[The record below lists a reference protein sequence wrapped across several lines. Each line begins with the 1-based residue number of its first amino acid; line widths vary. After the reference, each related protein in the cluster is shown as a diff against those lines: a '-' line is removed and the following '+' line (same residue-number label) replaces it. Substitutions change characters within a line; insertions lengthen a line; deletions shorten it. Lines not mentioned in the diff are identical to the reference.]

1 MANKS
6 AETLRQVQKQIK
18 DACDLLGLNDNH
30 YEILKQ
36 PLRTLEVTVPV
47 RMDDGSVRAF
57 TGYRSHHNDVM
68 GPGKGG
74 LRYHQDVDFDEVKT
88 LSMWMTFK
96 CSALGLPYGGAKGG
110 ITVNPRELSAGEL
123 ERLTRAFTRAMSE
136 FMGDDRDIP
145 AGDVGTNAQI
155 MAWIFDEMSK
165 QKGHNV
171 PGIVTGKPVSI
182 GGSLGRT
189 EATGRGVILALREAA
204 KRLNIDTKGAT
215 VAIQGYGNVGSYSG
229 IYAEEL
235 LGSKV
240 VGVQDH
246 TGGVYNENGLDAHK
260 LADWVKEQGGVKGFP
275 DSTKDLTREELLAL
289 DVDFLI
295 PAALENQILDEN
307 QHLIKAK
314 ILVEAANGPTVASA
328 SAKLWERG
336 VFLVPD
342 ILANAGGVTVSYF
355 EWVQN
360 LQNFYWSLDEVNT
373 RLERLMVDAFD
384 AIYDQHKELEIDMRT
399 SAYVMAIRRL
409 AEAME
414 LRGWA

>member
-1 MANKS
+1 MASKS
-6 AETLRQVQKQIK
+6 LETLRQVQKQIK
-18 DACDLLGLNDNH
+18 DACDLLGLDNNY

-36 PLRTLEVTVPV
+36 PLRALEVTLPV
-47 RMDDGSVRAF
+47 KMDDGTVRAF
-57 TGYRSHHNDVM
+57 SGYRAHHNDVM

-74 LRYHQDVDFDEVKT
+74 LRYHPAVDFDEVKT

-110 ITVNPRELSAGEL
+110 IAVNPRELSAGEL
-123 ERLTRAFTRAMSE
+123 ERLTRAFTRAMSD
-136 FMGDDRDIP
+136 FIGDDRDIP

-155 MAWIFDEMSK
+155 MAWIFDEISK
-165 QKGHNV
+165 QKGYNM
-171 PGIVTGKPVSI
+171 PGVVTGKPVSI

-204 KRLNIDTKGAT
+204 KRLGIETKGAT
-215 VAIQGYGNVGSYSG
+215 VAIQGFGNVGSHTG
-229 IYAEEL
+229 IFAEEL
-235 LGSKV
+235 LGCKV

-246 TGGVYNENGLDAHK
+246 TGGVYNENGLDTKA
-260 LADWVKEQGGVKGFP
+260 LAAYVGKNGGVNGFP
-275 DSTKDLTREELLAL
+275 DSTKSLTREELFAL

-295 PAALENQILDEN
+295 PAALENQITDEN

-314 ILVEAANGPTVASA
+314 VLVEAANGPTVASA
-328 SAKLWERG
+328 SKKLWDRG
-336 VFLVPD
+336 IFLVPD

-360 LQNFYWSLDEVNT
+360 LQNFYWSLEEVNT
-373 RLERLMVDAFD
+373 RLERMMVEAFD
-384 AIYDQHKELEIDMRT
+384 GIYEQHKELKIDMRT
-399 SAYVMAIRRL
+399 SAYVIAIRRI
-409 AEAME
+409 AEAMK